1 MVSPARATSIVAIL
15 DAFEEERWPDQIDD
29 PLPGGSDPQ
38 RLREAIR
45 TLNEGLTL
53 IRFRGD
59 GSGQRVVWEAA
70 NTRAAP
76 CAAPLAIRR
85 LRQDNSD
92 RKAPFFRC
100 LLSAIC
106 IPPWTATVASN
117 SPTRKSPRRSVTRP
131 GRLNFRRCS
140 RFSRR
145 LNYCKYR
152 LQLSTPGVRAG
163 LLKSCSRKMGKHVRF
178 FRDRLIRLLFN
189 EGLLGGR

>member
-1 MVSPARATSIVAIL
+1 MPNLDELSISLKSAALGRQLWEMLFTEPERQRLGGDLEATWEQFGTVGMWLRVRGGSRSRAIVELAHQLDLITDAGYQFLLRTLGDAETPQAVGKPSWNRARGELRFGASLCRTVVSPARATSIVAIL

-76 CAAPLAIRR
+76 ARR
-85 LRQDNSD
+85 
-92 RKAPFFRC
+92 P
-100 LLSAIC
+100 
-106 IPPWTATVASN
+106 
-117 SPTRKSPRRSVTRP
+117 
-131 GRLNFRRCS
+131 
-140 RFSRR
+140 
-145 LNYCKYR
+145 
-152 LQLSTPGVRAG
+152 
-163 LLKSCSRKMGKHVRF
+163 
-178 FRDRLIRLLFN
+178 
-189 EGLLGGR
+189 